1 MDTERS
7 GPEAAPRLD
16 LAATGATAATERP
29 TCGRPSSSGRRP
41 RRAGAGAT
49 VTDGLDDLATAY
61 DQLLEI
67 SRRAFAGSHQ
77 AVAYHALAAALHAA
91 RDLEDQRR
99 LEEIEVVAQEQMRAV
114 DASTPSSPLSTAA
127 ATYRGMVPLWVSLA
141 RQAETAK
148 RLCHTA
154 KASQQWW

>member
-7 GPEAAPRLD
+7 DPEATPQPD
-16 LAATGATAATERP
+16 LAATERP
-29 TCGRPSSSGRRP
+29 KRSRPLSSGRRP

-49 VTDGLDDLATAY
+49 ATEGLDDLATAY
-61 DQLLEI
+61 DYLLEI

-91 RDLEDQRR
+91 RDLEDQQR
-99 LEEIEVVAQEQMRAV
+99 LEEIEVAAQAQMRAV
-114 DASTPSSPLSTAA
+114 DASTPSSPLSTTA